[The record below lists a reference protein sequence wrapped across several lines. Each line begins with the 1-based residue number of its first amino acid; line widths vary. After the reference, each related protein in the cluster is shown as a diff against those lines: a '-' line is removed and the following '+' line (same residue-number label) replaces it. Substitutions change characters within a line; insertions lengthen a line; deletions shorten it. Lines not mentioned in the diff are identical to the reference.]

1 MLAENIH
8 FKKLGFLSPEKLQQN
23 LLKALCFAAQSDA
36 ARGIS
41 SKVPNRFSFPHKQ
54 SSPVLFEAFYNLC

>member
-1 MLAENIH
+1 MLAGNIH

-36 ARGIS
+36 ARGIT
-41 SKVPNRFSFPHKQ
+41 SKVPN
-54 SSPVLFEAFYNLC
+54 